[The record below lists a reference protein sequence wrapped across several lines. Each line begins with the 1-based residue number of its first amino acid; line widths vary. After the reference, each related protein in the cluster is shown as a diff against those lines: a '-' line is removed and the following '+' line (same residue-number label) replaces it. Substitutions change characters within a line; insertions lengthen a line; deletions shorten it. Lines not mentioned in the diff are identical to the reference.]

1 MAFIYAMS
9 DMHGEMEAFRRALS
23 VIDLENS
30 DNMLILCGDYMP
42 PPDTDTAMVEAIMQL
57 QEERP
62 RQVVALCGNHE
73 LHYIDDHEA
82 VCRGVDPALDWMRGL
97 PFYYETA
104 TQIFVHAGI
113 DEEAGDLWRW
123 GTEDAYF
130 CEKFPWSTGKF
141 LKDIIAGHVGTRVIA
156 DDPDFHEVYWDGE
169 NHYYLDGTVHV
180 SHSIP
185 VLKYDTEHR
194 RYTAF
199 AFDENGN
206 PEEYELEPPTK
217 FAPYG
222 AYACPQVP

>member
-42 PPDTDTAMVEAIMQL
+42 PPDTDTAMVEAIMRL
-57 QEERP
+57 QEEHP
-62 RQVVALCGNHE
+62 QQIIALCGNHE

-97 PFYYETA
+97 PFYYETD

-141 LKDIIAGHVGTRVIA
+141 LKDIIAATLERGSLPTTPISTRSTGMEKTTTI
-156 DDPDFHEVYWDGE
+156 W
-169 NHYYLDGTVHV
+169 
-180 SHSIP
+180 
-185 VLKYDTEHR
+185 
-194 RYTAF
+194 TALF
-199 AFDENGN
+199 TFRVAF
-206 PEEYELEPPTK
+206 P
-217 FAPYG
+217 
-222 AYACPQVP
+222 C